1 MESPAEVEEAAAAS
15 QVDTKHDS
23 TQTNIVQSTAGFS
36 TVKLD
41 LVSQAV
47 RLLEEVRMIMPGVQ
61 ALIGFLFIA
70 VFNQRF
76 TELPKPFQTLH
87 IVALLLVALAA
98 MCMLSVAAF
107 HRVAE
112 PHKFTR
118 EFVERGGGM
127 VAAGLLLLATSVAL
141 DFVVVGRLV
150 YGTTAAGIALGAPV
164 FAAYM
169 FFWFAYPVGHRL
181 RHYGLARRNAE
192 GQPPEPEEAGKARV
206 PVQLESSSSPA
217 RRQLSQR
224 RVGRSAGS
232 PHTGNFS
239 LHLPEAPQKGAGEA
253 VSGATLPFGAAGS
266 SRHVAPLSRE
276 PPV

>member
-15 QVDTKHDS
+15 KVDTKHDS
-23 TQTNIVQSTAGFS
+23 IQANLAQSSAGFS

-76 TELPKPFQTLH
+76 TELPKGFQTLH

-118 EFVERGGGM
+118 EFVERGGAM

-150 YGTTAAGIALGAPV
+150 YGTTGAGIALGAPV

-169 FFWFAYPVGHRL
+169 FFWFAYPIGHRL

-192 GQPPEPEEAGKARV
+192 GQPNGALI
-206 PVQLESSSSPA
+206 PVQLQSSSPPA

-224 RVGRSAGS
+224 RSGPTAGS
-232 PHTGNFS
+232 PQTGDFFR
-239 LHLPEAPQKGAGEA
+239 HLPGAPPKGAGGA
-253 VSGATLPFGAAGS
+253 VSGVPFGAAG
-266 SRHVAPLSRE
+266 HVAPLPRE